1 MAKTNEEL
9 REEITNI
16 QLATRG
22 WSAAS
27 SEYREAYRQ
36 ISELEEQVAAITAPR
51 DQDGELSRWGAVA
64 AAHLSGDRERA
75 RKLTERFMAEPISM
89 ATYHGLAYLVG
100 DALFPPP
107 ALSAP
112 AWSEHLTTSSQRRAE
127 REAATSEER
136 EAALDELCQMTQDAG
151 GYE

>member
-16 QLATRG
+16 QLASRG
-22 WSAAS
+22 CSVGS

-36 ISELEEQVAAITAPR
+36 ISELEEQIAAITAPR

-64 AAHLSGDRERA
+64 AANLSGDLDRA
-75 RKLTERFMAEPISM
+75 RTLATRFMAEPISM
-89 ATYHGLAYLVG
+89 VTYHGIAFLVG

-107 ALSAP
+107 GLGA
-112 AWSEHLTTSSQRRAE
+112 HLVAE
-127 REAATSEER
+127 IDSRSGTARSH
-136 EAALDELCQMTQDAG
+136 D
-151 GYE
+151 

>member
-16 QLATRG
+16 QLASRG
-22 WSAAS
+22 CSVGS

-36 ISELEEQVAAITAPR
+36 ISELEEQIAAITAPR

-64 AAHLSGDRERA
+64 AAHLAGDLDRA
-75 RKLTERFMAEPISM
+75 PKLAERFMAEPISM

-107 ALSAP
+107 GLGS
-112 AWSEHLTTSSQRRAE
+112 HLVAEIDSRSGTSRSHE
-127 REAATSEER
+127 
-136 EAALDELCQMTQDAG
+136 
-151 GYE
+151 

>member
-1 MAKTNEEL
+1 MSSAGFCGKSFAMAKTNEEL

-16 QLATRG
+16 QLASRG
-22 WSAAS
+22 WSVGS

-64 AAHLSGDRERA
+64 AARLSGDTERA
-75 RKLTERFMAEPISM
+75 SKLAERFMAEPISM

-107 ALSAP
+107 GLGA
-112 AWSEHLTTSSQRRAE
+112 HLVAEIDDRQSTTRCHE
-127 REAATSEER
+127 
-136 EAALDELCQMTQDAG
+136 
-151 GYE
+151 